1 MLLILI
7 LAYFKGI
14 LTEIEIKKLY
24 QSVTTVFL
32 YAYYNITTSS
42 IETVSTKK
50 KCTQKF
56 ELKHGTKI
64 RSGITCKKIPIKK
77 SIEFDMALK

>member
-7 LAYFKGI
+7 LSYFKGI

-32 YAYYNITTSS
+32 YAYYNITASS

-77 SIEFDMALK
+77 SIEFHMALK

>member
-7 LAYFKGI
+7 LSYFKGI

-64 RSGITCKKIPIKK
+64 RSGITCKKISKKK
-77 SIEFDMALK
+77 SIEFHMALK